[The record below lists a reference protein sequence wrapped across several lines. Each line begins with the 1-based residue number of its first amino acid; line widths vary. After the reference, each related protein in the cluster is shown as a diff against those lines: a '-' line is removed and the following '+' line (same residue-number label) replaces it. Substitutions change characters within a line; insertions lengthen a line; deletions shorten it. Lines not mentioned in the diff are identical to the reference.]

1 MTSEDEIR
9 DHISSVFHKPTTT
22 LKELS
27 AGGLMALMT
36 AAGFLPLFTSI
47 GTQLGLDSEAILWL
61 SSIGTNLLADWV
73 KLFWDETRKRPP
85 QNSDELLARLSS
97 ALQAQMA
104 ESSGFRADV
113 MKFTNHVQAIDAAKG
128 ALAGRNS
135 DQAWFLITLYSEIVE
150 YRREFN
156 DRLSGVEN
164 ALGVL
169 GYKVD
174 VILRNLPRIK
184 QISNPLSS
192 IEEQIKQFDA
202 VLKIPPS
209 WSVIL
214 PYAEPYYALPDR
226 DVKLEK
232 LIQVLRDPQ
241 GRQIIA
247 IDGLGGL
254 GKTAAAIEISRRCV
268 TEGLFERVVGESAK
282 QRGIVGEQ
290 IETIQQAQTNLKFE
304 DLLDAIARQL
314 GRWDIPTMNPK
325 EKQANLQYLLQQHPY
340 LVIVDNLETM
350 ENARGIV
357 MELSGLL
364 GGAKAIVTSRP
375 RLDLDFVH
383 TLSLTGL
390 SEPDSLVFIRADATS
405 RNVPDILN
413 ASKQD
418 LQRIHNVTGG
428 APLAMKLIVGQVSKL
443 PLNMVVNN
451 MQKARGDIYPFI
463 FLGSWELLS
472 PEAQKLL
479 IYMGTVVTTC
489 AYEELASVEIA
500 ESEEQIQGAIKEAMS
515 LSLLNATDE
524 IQQKRYSIHPLTQHF
539 VNNDLPNKWKEQ
551 GLL

>member
-1 MTSEDEIR
+1 MTSRDEIR
-9 DHISSVFHKPTTT
+9 AHISSVFHRPATM

-27 AGGLMALMT
+27 AGSLMALMT
-36 AAGFLPLFTSI
+36 AAGFLPLFTGI
-47 GTQLGLDSEAILWL
+47 GTQLGLDSQAIFWL

-73 KLFWDETRKRPP
+73 KVFWEETRKRPP

-97 ALQAQMA
+97 ALQARMV
-104 ESSGFRADV
+104 ESSEFRADV
-113 MKFTNHVQAIDAAKG
+113 MKFTDQVQAIDAAKG
-128 ALAGRNS
+128 ALAGRDS

-150 YRREFN
+150 FRQEFN
-156 DRLSGVEN
+156 DRLLGVEN

-174 VILRNLPRIK
+174 VILRNLPEVK
-184 QISNPLSS
+184 QISNSLHS
-192 IEEQIKQFDA
+192 IDEQLQQFEM
-202 VLKIPPS
+202 VLKTPPS
-209 WSVIL
+209 WSVTL
-214 PYAEPYYALPDR
+214 PYTEPYYTLPDR
-226 DVKLEK
+226 DVELEK
-232 LIQVLRDPQ
+232 LIQVLGEPQ
-241 GRQIIA
+241 GRRIIA

-268 TEGLFERVVGESAK
+268 ANGLFQRVVGESAK
-282 QRGIVGEQ
+282 KIKFVGQQ
-290 IETIQQAQTNLKFE
+290 IETIPQAPANLKFE
-304 DLLDAIARQL
+304 DLLDAIAQQL

-325 EKQANLQYLLQQHPY
+325 EKHANLQYLLQQHPY
-340 LVIVDNLETM
+340 LVIVDNLETT

-357 MELSGLL
+357 MELSSLL
-364 GGAKAIVTSRP
+364 GNSKAIVTSRP

-383 TLSLTGL
+383 ILSLTGL
-390 SEPDSLVFIRADATS
+390 SKSDSLVFIRAEARS
-405 RNVPDILN
+405 RNVLDILN

-418 LQRIHNVTGG
+418 LQRIHNITGG
-428 APLAMKLIVGQVSKL
+428 APLAMKLIVGQASEL
-443 PLNMVVNN
+443 PLDEVLHN

-463 FLGSWELLS
+463 YLGSWELLS

-500 ESEEQIQGAIKEAMS
+500 ESEEKLQEAIIEAIN
-515 LSLLNATDE
+515 LSLLNATDG
-524 IQQKRYSIHPLTQHF
+524 IRQKRYSLHPLTQHF